1 LEAVFG
7 GVAVEVV
14 VEVAVESLDF
24 FGGCFDFWDPGFEFV
39 WGVSVVEPGASAVAV
54 PAEVGG
60 VGGEVDF
67 GWEEGFVDD
76 GVGDVVLFEEFPGFV
91 S

>member
-1 LEAVFG
+1 
-7 GVAVEVV
+7 
-14 VEVAVESLDF
+14 
-24 FGGCFDFWDPGFEFV
+24 
-39 WGVSVVEPGASAVAV
+39 V

-76 GVGDVVLFEEFPGFV
+76 GVGDVVLFEELPGFGAHPGGV
-91 S
+91 AELDGESEVCGEDLEERF